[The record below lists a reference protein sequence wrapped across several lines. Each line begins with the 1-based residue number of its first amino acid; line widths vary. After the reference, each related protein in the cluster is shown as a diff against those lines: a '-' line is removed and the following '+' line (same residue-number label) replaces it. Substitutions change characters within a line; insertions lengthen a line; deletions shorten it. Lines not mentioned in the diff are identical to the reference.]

1 MIIVCVNCNKKFEVD
16 SSLIPQS
23 GRNLQCG
30 LCDHK
35 WFYKNSENFDDNEI
49 IERDNQ
55 NFINNPTQSE
65 IFEKKDEPKLKQKI
79 KSKKAQKLED
89 DKKGLS
95 ISKILSYIL
104 VLIISFIGIIIVLD
118 TFKSPLEKF
127 FPNLELRLFNL
138 FETIKDIFLFIKDI
152 FS

>member
-55 NFINNPTQSE
+55 NFISNPTQSE

-79 KSKKAQKLED
+79 KSKKAQKVED